1 MSSLPAPEGYS
12 LTRRQI
18 LQRAG
23 AGIVGLPLL
32 GALGGQS
39 LDAADAGKA
48 AKKAA
53 PAASAV
59 PVSLNRFGRM
69 VHEHYVTRVRLAER
83 LADARRARLKTRAE
97 AEAYV
102 KELQSKVRECLGPW
116 PEKTPLNAR
125 TTRTVER
132 DTYKIENV
140 IFDSRPDF
148 PVTGNL
154 YLPKGRSGKLPGVIG
169 MCGHSANGKAAGT
182 YQSFAQGLARQGYVV
197 FIIDPIGQGE
207 RLQCVNAELKA
218 RFGIGVQE
226 HLHVGNQ
233 QVLVD
238 EFIGSW
244 MVWDGIRALDYLL
257 TRPEV
262 DPKQIGLT
270 GNSGG
275 GTQTTWLSAADPRW
289 TMVAPSCFVTTLRR
303 NLENELPADTEQ
315 CPPRALALGLD
326 HADFI
331 AAMAPRPVILM
342 GQERDYFDARGLEEA
357 FGHLKH
363 LYRLLGAEE
372 NIKLHIGPDSHGY
385 SQANREAMYGFFN
398 GLTKVTQG
406 SAEPALTLETDAVLQ
421 CTPRGQVAEARPRT
435 VVTFTS
441 ERAKQFATKRGKPE
455 GSELRVAVRAALKLP
470 KREET
475 APDYRILRPSTG
487 RGYPAKFAGTYA
499 VETEAGIHALVYRLS
514 DVDLVSRVPRKTS
527 RALLYIA
534 HQSADEELRQEPL
547 IAELMKE
554 SGDTAVFACDVRG
567 IGESRPT
574 TTNQGFLAPYGP
586 DYLYAAYGLMLDSPV
601 AGQRTHDVLRVLDW
615 LKATGHTEIHLVGRG
630 WGAIPAAFAAM
641 LSNDVA
647 QVTLKHAL
655 SSFSEIAASENYK
668 WPLALLVPGVLKRF
682 DLPDCYRALGAK
694 KLRQIEPWGPM
705 AG

>member
-1 MSSLPAPEGYS
+1 MSSHPAPEGSS

-32 GALGGQS
+32 GALGGQP
-39 LDAADAGKA
+39 LAAADAPKV
-48 AKKAA
+48 AKKVA
-53 PAASAV
+53 PAGTPAPA
-59 PVSLNRFGRM
+59 SLNRFGRM
-69 VHEHYVTRVRLAER
+69 VHEFYVNRVRLVER
-83 LADARRARLKTRAE
+83 QGDARLARLKTRAD
-97 AEAYV
+97 AEAHV
-102 KELQSKVRECLGPW
+102 RDVRRKVAECLGPW
-116 PEKTPLNAR
+116 PDKTPLNAR
-125 TTRTVER
+125 VTRTVDR
-132 DTYKIENV
+132 DAYRIENV
-140 IFDSRPDF
+140 IFESRPDF

-154 YLPKGRSGKLPGVIG
+154 YLPKGRTGRLPGVIG
-169 MCGHSANGKAAGT
+169 VCGHSTNGKAAGT

-207 RLQCVNAELKA
+207 RLQCVSAELKA
-218 RFGIGVQE
+218 RFGIGVPE

-238 EFIGSW
+238 EFLGSW

-262 DPKQIGLT
+262 DPKHIGLT

-289 TMVAPSCFVTTLRR
+289 TMVGVSCFVTTLRR

-357 FGHLKH
+357 FGRLKH
-363 LYRLLGAEE
+363 LYRLLGAED
-372 NIKLHIGPDSHGY
+372 NIKLHIGPDPHGY
-385 SQANREAMYGFFN
+385 SQPNREAMYGFFN
-398 GLTKVTQG
+398 GLTKVTRG
-406 SAEPALTLETDAVLQ
+406 AAEPALVLEPDDVLQ
-421 CTPRGQVAEARPRT
+421 CTARGQVAEAGPRT
-435 VVTFTS
+435 VVSFTS
-441 ERAKQFATKRGKPE
+441 ERAKELAGKRGQPE
-455 GSELRVAVRAALKLP
+455 GSALRLAVRAALKLP
-470 KREET
+470 KPEET
-475 APDYRILRPSTG
+475 APDYRILRPSAG

-499 VETEAGIHALVYRLS
+499 VETETGIHALVYRLS

-527 RALLYIA
+527 NTILYIA
-534 HQSADEELRQEPL
+534 DQSADDELRQEPL
-547 IAELMKE
+547 IAELMKAG
-554 SGDTAVFACDVRG
+554 GDAAVFACDVRG

-574 TTNQGFLAPYGP
+574 TTGQSFLAPYGP
-586 DYLYAAYGLMLDSPV
+586 DYLYAAYGLMLDTPV
-601 AGQRTHDVLRVLDW
+601 AGQRTHDVLRVIEW
-615 LKATGHTEIHLVGRG
+615 LKSTGHTEIHLAARG
-630 WGAIPAAFAAM
+630 WGAIPATFAAV
-641 LSNDVA
+641 LSDDVA

-655 SSFSEIAASENYK
+655 SSYAEIAASENYK

-682 DLPDCYRALGAK
+682 DLPDCYRALGGK
-694 KLRQIEPWGPM
+694 KLGQIAPWGPM

>member
-1 MSSLPAPEGYS
+1 MSSHPSPEDSS

-18 LQRAG
+18 IRRAG

-39 LDAADAGKA
+39 LAAAEASKS

-53 PAASAV
+53 PTAPAA
-59 PVSLNRFGRM
+59 PVALNRFGRM
-69 VHEHYVTRVRLAER
+69 VHEACVARVRQAER
-83 LADARRARLKTRAE
+83 LGEERRARLKTRAD

-102 KELQSKVRECLGPW
+102 KELQGKVRECLGPW
-116 PEKTPLNAR
+116 PEKTPLKAR

-132 DTYKIENV
+132 DSYTIENV
-140 IFDSRPDF
+140 IFESRPDF

-154 YLPKGRSGKLPGVIG
+154 YVPKGRGGKLPGVVG
-169 MCGHSANGKAAGT
+169 LCGHSANGKAAGT

-218 RFGIGVQE
+218 RFGVGVPE

-238 EFIGSW
+238 EFLGSW

-262 DPKQIGLT
+262 DPKHIGLT

-289 TMVAPSCFVTTLRR
+289 TMVGASCFVTTLRR

-315 CPPRALALGLD
+315 CPPRAIALGLD

-357 FGHLKH
+357 FGRLKH
-363 LYRLLGAEE
+363 LYRLLGAED
-372 NIKLHIGPDSHGY
+372 NIKLHIGPDPHGY
-385 SQANREAMYGFFN
+385 SQPNREAMYGFFN
-398 GLTKVTQG
+398 GITKVAQG
-406 SAEPALTLETDAVLQ
+406 SAEPTLTLETDATLQ
-421 CTPRGQVAEARPRT
+421 CTPRGQVGEARPRT
-435 VVTFTS
+435 VVTFTG
-441 ERAKQFATKRGKPE
+441 ELARAMAAKRGQPE
-455 GSELRVAVRAALKLP
+455 GSELKTAVRAVLKLP
-470 KREET
+470 PREAA
-475 APDYRILRPSTG
+475 APDYRILRPSPG
-487 RGYPAKFAGTYA
+487 RGYPTRFAGTYA
-499 VETEAGIHALVYRLS
+499 VETEAGIHAIVYRLS
-514 DVDLVSRVPRKTS
+514 DVDLVSRVPRKTAK
-527 RALLYIA
+527 ALLYIA
-534 HQSADEELRQEPL
+534 HQSADDELRQEPM
-547 IAELMKE
+547 IAELMKA
-554 SGDTAVFACDVRG
+554 SGDAAVFACDVRG

-574 TTNQGFLAPYGP
+574 TTNQSFLAPYGP
-586 DYLYAAYGLMLDSPV
+586 DFMYAAYGLMLDTPM
-601 AGQRTHDVLRVLDW
+601 AGQRTHDVLRAIDW
-615 LKATGHTEIHLVGRG
+615 LKSTGHTEIHLVARG
-630 WGAIPAAFAAM
+630 WGAIPATFAAV
-641 LSNDVA
+641 LSDDVA

-655 SSFSEIAASENYK
+655 SSYGEIAASENYK
-668 WPLALLVPGVLKRF
+668 LPLALLLPGVLKRF

>member
-1 MSSLPAPEGYS
+1 MPSPSAPEGS
-12 LTRRQI
+12 PLTRRQI

-32 GALGGQS
+32 GALGGQP
-39 LDAADAGKA
+39 LAGAEVGKSVPKA
-48 AKKAA
+48 AKAA
-53 PAASAV
+53 PTA

-69 VHEHYVTRVRLAER
+69 VHEHYVISVRLAER
-83 LADARRARLKTRAE
+83 LGDARRARLKTRAD

-102 KELQSKVRECLGPW
+102 KELRRKVSECLGPW
-116 PEKTPLNAR
+116 PEKTPLKAR

-132 DTYKIENV
+132 DAYKIENV
-140 IFDSRPDF
+140 IFESRPDF

-154 YLPKGRSGKLPGVIG
+154 YLPKGRGGRLPGVIG
-169 MCGHSANGKAAGT
+169 VCGHSSNGKAAGT

-197 FIIDPIGQGE
+197 FIIDPVGQGE
-207 RLQCVNAELKA
+207 RLQCASAELKA
-218 RFGIGVQE
+218 RFGIGVPE

-233 QVLVD
+233 QTLVD

-262 DPKQIGLT
+262 DPKHIGLT

-289 TMVAPSCFVTTLRR
+289 TMVGVSCFVTTLRR

-357 FGHLKH
+357 FGRLKH
-363 LYRLLGAEE
+363 LYRLLGAED
-372 NIKLHIGPDSHGY
+372 NIKLHIGPDPHGY
-385 SQANREAMYGFFN
+385 SQPNREAMYGFFN
-398 GLTKVTQG
+398 SLTKVANG
-406 SAEPALTLETDAVLQ
+406 SAEPALTLEPDDVLQ
-421 CTPRGQVAEARPRT
+421 CTARGQVAEANPRT

-441 ERAKQFATKRGKPE
+441 ERAREFAAKRGRPE
-455 GSELRVAVRAALKLP
+455 GSELRVVVRAALKLP
-470 KREET
+470 KHEDT

-487 RGYPAKFAGTYA
+487 RGYPARFAGTYA

-514 DVDLVSRVPRKTS
+514 DVELVSRVPRKTS
-527 RALLYIA
+527 RAILYIA
-534 HQSADEELRQEPL
+534 HQSADDELRQEPL
-547 IAELMKE
+547 IVEVMKQG
-554 SGDTAVFACDVRG
+554 GDAAFFACDVRG

-586 DYLYAAYGLMLDSPV
+586 DYLYAAYGLMLDTPV

-615 LKATGHTEIHLVGRG
+615 LKSTGHSEIHLVARG
-630 WGAIPAAFAAM
+630 WGAIPATFAAV
-641 LSNDVA
+641 LSDDVA

-655 SSFSEIAASENYK
+655 SSYSEIAASENYK

-682 DLPDCYRALGAK
+682 DLPDCYRALSGK
-694 KLRQIEPWGPM
+694 KLRQIDPWGPM

>member
-1 MSSLPAPEGYS
+1 MSSHSTPEGSS

-39 LDAADAGKA
+39 LAAADAGKA

-53 PAASAV
+53 PAAAV
-59 PVSLNRFGRM
+59 APASLNRFGRM
-69 VHEHYVTRVRLAER
+69 VHEHYVTRVRVAER
-83 LADARRARLKTRAE
+83 LGTARRTRLKTRAD

-102 KELQSKVRECLGPW
+102 KEMQGKVRECLGPW

-132 DTYKIENV
+132 DAYTIENV

-154 YLPKGRSGKLPGVIG
+154 YLPKGRSGRLPGVIG
-169 MCGHSANGKAAGT
+169 VCGHSANGKAAGT

-197 FIIDPIGQGE
+197 LIIDPIGQGE
-207 RLQCVNAELKA
+207 RLQCVTAELKA
-218 RFGIGVQE
+218 RFGVGVPE

-262 DPKQIGLT
+262 DPKQVGLT

-289 TMVAPSCFVTTLRR
+289 TMVGVSCFVTTLRR

-357 FGHLKH
+357 FGRLKH
-363 LYRLLGAEE
+363 LYRLLGAED
-372 NIKLHIGPDSHGY
+372 NIKLHIGPDPHGY
-385 SQANREAMYGFFN
+385 SQPNREAMYGFFN
-398 GLTKVTQG
+398 HLTKVAQG
-406 SAEPALTLETDAVLQ
+406 SAEPALTLETDEVLQ
-421 CTPRGQVAEARPRT
+421 CTPRGHVAEARPRT
-435 VVTFTS
+435 VVAFTS
-441 ERAKQFATKRGKPE
+441 ERAKEFEAKRGKLE
-455 GSELRVAVRAALKLP
+455 GSALRVAIRAALKLP
-470 KREET
+470 KSDE

-499 VETEAGIHALVYRLS
+499 VETENGIHSIVYRLS
-514 DVDLVSRVPRKTS
+514 DVELVSRVPRKTS
-527 RALLYIA
+527 KALLYIA

-554 SGDTAVFACDVRG
+554 SGDVAVFACDVRG

-586 DYLYAAYGLMLDSPV
+586 DYLYAAYGLMLDTPV
-601 AGQRTHDVLRVLDW
+601 AGQRTHDVLRVLEW
-615 LKATGHTEIHLVGRG
+615 LKSTGHTEIHLVARG
-630 WGAIPAAFAAM
+630 WGAIPAAFAAV
-641 LSNDVA
+641 LSDDVA
-647 QVTLKHAL
+647 RVTLKHAL
-655 SSFSEIAASENYK
+655 SSYGEIAASENYK